1 MQAEV
6 GGEDMFLEGGEGG
19 FGEGA
24 VGKAGHDEGLEGV
37 VRRG

>member
-1 MQAEV
+1 
-6 GGEDMFLEGGEGG
+6 MFLEGGEGG

-24 VGKAGHDEGLEGV
+24 IGKAGHDEGLEGV